1 MNGLSDEQRTV
12 VDAPIGPL
20 SVIACAGS
28 GKTRTAVHRLV
39 ELRRRL
45 GEQRGRIALLS
56 FSNVAVDTF
65 RESYRRLAQTLPAD
79 VGRDRV
85 DIDTLD
91 AFITSH
97 VLRPHAYRTMGAT
110 QTAYLVM
117 GSEPFLAGF
126 TFMTQQR
133 FPLGITAMRVEFR
146 NDGFRFFYNVHNQS
160 VDLNRATALSL
171 IARLGRTGAYTHDLG
186 RYWCYRVLT
195 EQPAIL
201 HALVRRYPQVLID
214 ESQDIGPCHE
224 AILDLLADAGMEI
237 SLIGDP
243 NQGIYEFSGA
253 DGSFLRGY
261 GNRTGVRTFSL
272 TRNYRSVPAILAL
285 ANRLS
290 NRHDTPDRNV
300 PDAINGAFFAP
311 YRPNDQDQ
319 LIESF
324 ENTVAAAGLDPTR
337 SAILCRATKLADEL
351 SGAGTPVGR
360 GLVKD
365 FVLASIL
372 RDRRRD
378 YKKSFESVARCVV
391 SLLDHPPQN
400 MLLALQ
406 NPARYPEMRPVR
418 RLLWQFVRA
427 TDLGLPPSTLIA
439 DTDWHSLLLER
450 VRQLLASFQREF
462 GLVFAGNL
470 GNKLTRRDLPHASL
484 IAADDL
490 STQRNAR
497 IRVDTVHKAKGESL
511 DAVLYMATREHIE
524 AMLDGVAT
532 EVGRIG
538 YVAATRAKNLFW
550 LGVPAAALPNLRQ
563 RLIDFGF
570 REVGAA

>member
-1 MNGLSDEQRTV
+1 MSGLSDEQRTV

-39 ELRRRL
+39 EIRRRL
-45 GEQRGRIALLS
+45 GEQRGRVALLS

-65 RESYRRLAQTLPAD
+65 RESYRRLAQTLPAT

-91 AFITSH
+91 TFITSH
-97 VLRPHAYRTMGAT
+97 VLRPHAYRTMGAG

-126 TFMTQQR
+126 TFRTQQR
-133 FPLGITAMRVEFR
+133 FPLNITAMHVAFR
-146 NDGFRFFYNVHNQS
+146 DGDFDFFYNIHNQR
-160 VDLNRATALSL
+160 VDLNRAMALKL
-171 IARLGRTGAYTHDLG
+171 IASLGRTGAYTHDLG
-186 RYWCYRVLT
+186 RYWCHRVLA

-201 HALVRRYPQVLID
+201 RALVRRYPHVLID
-214 ESQDIGPCHE
+214 ESQDIGPCHQ

-261 GNRTGVRTFSL
+261 GNRAGVRTFSL
-272 TRNYRSVPAILAL
+272 TKNYRSVPAILAVT
-285 ANRLS
+285 NRLS
-290 NRHDTPDRNV
+290 NRHDTHDRNA
-300 PDAINGAFFAP
+300 PDALNGAFFAP

-324 ENTVAAAGLDPTR
+324 EATVVAAGLDLQH
-337 SAILCRATKLADEL
+337 SAILCRAVKLADEL
-351 SGAGTPVGR
+351 SGADTPVGR
-360 GLVKD
+360 GLVKE

-378 YKKSFESVARCVV
+378 YRKSFESVARCVV
-391 SLLDHPPQN
+391 SLLDDPPKN
-400 MLLALQ
+400 MLVALQ
-406 NPARYPEMRPVR
+406 SPGKYPEMRPVR
-418 RLLWQFVRA
+418 RLLWQFVR
-427 TDLGLPPSTLIA
+427 DPGLGLPSSTLIA
-439 DTDWHSLLLER
+439 DTEWHPLLLDR
-450 VRQLLASFQREF
+450 VRQLLALFQREF
-462 GLVFAGNL
+462 GWACADNL

-484 IAADDL
+484 MAADGL
-490 STQRNAR
+490 GTQRSAR

-538 YVAATRAKNLFW
+538 YVAVTRARNLFW

-563 RLIDFGF
+563 RLTNFGF
-570 REVGAA
+570 RGVGGA